1 METQGKH
8 KLLSDIKGKSPKSSQ
23 VPALNTCNAR
33 CTDPSSADIAEE
45 FNTFFTNVGPK
56 LKENIKDVP
65 LPKMDEVNHSMYLK
79 PISVNEVREII
90 DNLDNKFSSGDD
102 DISNVL
108 VKLSSDVTIPYLTQ
122 IINKSFEEGIF
133 PDDLKTAKVIPLH
146 KDGSKLDEN
155 NYRPISLLIVWS
167 KIIERAL
174 FIRMYAYMEYH
185 NLLFNRQ
192 FGFRTKH
199 STIDALVELVEKI
212 RLNCQNVKAIS
223 FFLDLKK
230 AFDTIEHDILLK
242 KIENTGIRGPALNW
256 ITTYLKGRQQRV
268 IVNGAC
274 SSWNSIV
281 CGVPQGSILGPL
293 LFLIYI
299 NDLPLVCKSLDIT
312 LFADDTNLTAIN
324 QQRR

>member
-1 METQGKH
+1 MLKELKKISAQKFKSCIGDSRQTY
-8 KLLSDIKGKSPKSSQ
+8 KLLNDIKGTTRKSSQ

-33 CTDPSSADIAEE
+33 CKDPSSADIAEE

-133 PDDLKTAKVIPLH
+133 PDDLKKAKVIPLH

-167 KIIERAL
+167 KIITWNIIICFYIGNSDFVLNTAL
-174 FIRMYAYMEYH
+174 LM
-185 NLLFNRQ
+185 LL
-192 FGFRTKH
+192 
-199 STIDALVELVEKI
+199 
-212 RLNCQNVKAIS
+212 LN
-223 FFLDLKK
+223 
-230 AFDTIEHDILLK
+230 
-242 KIENTGIRGPALNW
+242 
-256 ITTYLKGRQQRV
+256 
-268 IVNGAC
+268 
-274 SSWNSIV
+274 
-281 CGVPQGSILGPL
+281 
-293 LFLIYI
+293 
-299 NDLPLVCKSLDIT
+299 
-312 LFADDTNLTAIN
+312 
-324 QQRR
+324 